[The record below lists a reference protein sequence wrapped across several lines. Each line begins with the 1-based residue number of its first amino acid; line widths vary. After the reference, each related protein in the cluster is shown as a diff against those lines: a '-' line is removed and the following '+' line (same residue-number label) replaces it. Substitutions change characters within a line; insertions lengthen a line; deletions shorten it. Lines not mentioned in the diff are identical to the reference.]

1 VENASSRRC
10 LVYLFTLSNNPTL
23 LLFCHVIMI
32 IKCSKN
38 ENKELGNK
46 KGFFFEGVLGI
57 GIRSHIHMYGV
68 RFLEWIA
75 AYHRKLI
82 YFPSSYT
89 LVHDHVLLYVLYAYL
104 KTTGHID
111 RRYMIRGAS
120 I

>member
-1 VENASSRRC
+1 MENASSRRC

-46 KGFFFEGVLGI
+46 KGFFFRGGFGDWHTFAYTYVWCEVFRVDCRLS
-57 GIRSHIHMYGV
+57 SH
-68 RFLEWIA
+68 
-75 AYHRKLI
+75 
-82 YFPSSYT
+82 T